1 MVSKRLSTTTTT
13 AIAIADIVPH
23 DRCRLLQQCLDVV
36 GNVGHHGSYQQRHH
50 GPAVHSAADVR
61 QSATDL
67 QLVVPVQY
75 ALVQRGELPS
85 GLERNVAVRR
95 SIPGGTANQGRASF
109 PTRRSSDLATH
120 HHPFK
125 GTLSTRSC
133 EVGLIDGC
141 CADGY
146 GANGNYLYQ
155 NLSGDSQAQIPYMSV
170 PLCVQVSGGG
180 GSATAATT
188 ATATATAPRKPAV
201 GEGSARIIRRKKH

>member
-1 MVSKRLSTTTTT
+1 MIAVGCCNNALTSSGTSVITGVTNNATTGLPYIQLLTCVNQQQTFSSSFPSSTLLFNEVSCPPGWNVTLPFAGRFPVALPTKG
-13 AIAIADIVPH
+13 VP
-23 DRCRLLQQCLDVV
+23 
-36 GNVGHHGSYQQRHH
+36 G
-50 GPAVHSAADVR
+50 
-61 QSATDL
+61 ATF
-67 QLVVPVQY
+67 
-75 ALVQRGELPS
+75 
-85 GLERNVAVRR
+85 
-95 SIPGGTANQGRASF
+95 GGASF
-109 PTRRSSDLATH
+109 EPGFTGDATH

-180 GSATAATT
+180 GGATAAAT